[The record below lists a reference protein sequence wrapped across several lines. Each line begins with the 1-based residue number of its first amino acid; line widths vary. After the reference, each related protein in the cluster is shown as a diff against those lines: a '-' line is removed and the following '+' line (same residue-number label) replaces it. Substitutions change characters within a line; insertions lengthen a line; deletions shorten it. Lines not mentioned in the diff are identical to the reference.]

1 MAKEGQ
7 AYVMKK
13 MKETVLTNPQM
24 NEVAQKQL
32 SEKFQKEYQAKAI
45 AKIIQKVKN
54 KQNLQECIPYII
66 LGGFFSI
73 KNFSVYSSAV
83 THVRFV

>member
-54 KQNLQECIPYII
+54 EK
-66 LGGFFSI
+66 
-73 KNFSVYSSAV
+73 
-83 THVRFV
+83 